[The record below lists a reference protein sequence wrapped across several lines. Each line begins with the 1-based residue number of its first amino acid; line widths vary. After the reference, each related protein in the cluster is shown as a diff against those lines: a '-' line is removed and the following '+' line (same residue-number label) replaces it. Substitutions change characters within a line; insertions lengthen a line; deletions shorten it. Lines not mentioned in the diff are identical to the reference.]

1 MSGALS
7 VLCHLSEKVVDFS
20 SKDDNLN
27 LQKKKRQKGRSSDV
41 HRAIRYFNLPT
52 RAASIFSTISLRCV
66 FCQDPKMYDS
76 VETSPQNDRQ

>member
-27 LQKKKRQKGRSSDV
+27 LQKKNAKKGAPLMCIEQSD
-41 HRAIRYFNLPT
+41 I
-52 RAASIFSTISLRCV
+52 STSQRELLV
-66 FCQDPKMYDS
+66 YLVQFH
-76 VETSPQNDRQ
+76 

>member
-27 LQKKKRQKGRSSDV
+27 LQKKKNAKKGAPLMCIEQSD
-41 HRAIRYFNLPT
+41 I
-52 RAASIFSTISLRCV
+52 STSQRELLV
-66 FCQDPKMYDS
+66 YLVQFH
-76 VETSPQNDRQ
+76 